1 MTLGAGTRLGSYEI
15 LSPLGAGGMGEV
27 YRARDTN
34 ECRLIW
40 SRGHLSC
47 SDIHHI
53 PRHGSRSGQPASNG
67 PSIAKRYVTVTQC
80 LQEDDDGILL
90 GRR

>member
-1 MTLGAGTRLGSYEI
+1 MTLEAGTKLGPYEI
-15 LSPLGAGGMGEV
+15 ISPLGASGMGEV
-27 YRARDTN
+27 YRARNTN

-40 SRGHLSC
+40 PHGHLSC

-53 PRHGSRSGQPASNG
+53 PRHGSRSGPPASNS
-67 PSIAKRYVTVTQC
+67 PSIARRYVTVTQR